1 MQINQAVSAQD
12 IRDFESL
19 CREYATSL
27 HELIGVSLA
36 HQGFEDEMRTLP
48 GKYGPPGGVILLA
61 RDDFDPL
68 VALGCVALRPLPE
81 LSTPAA
87 RVCEMKRMFVRPA
100 ARGRGLG
107 LALGEAIVAAA
118 RSMGYTTMKLD
129 TDRTMAPAIATY
141 TRLGFK
147 PCAAYNTDPCADTL
161 WFDLDL
167 TNMQPDRQG
176 GLSSA

>member
-1 MQINQAVSAQD
+1 MRLHPAPTPAD
-12 IRDFESL
+12 LRDVESL

-27 HELIGVSLA
+27 QELIGVSLA

-87 RVCEMKRMFVRPA
+87 RVCEMKRMFIRPA
-100 ARGRGLG
+100 ARGKGLG
-107 LALGEAIVAAA
+107 LALGAAIIAAA
-118 RSMGYTTMKLD
+118 RDLRYTTMKLD

-147 PCAAYNTDPCADTL
+147 PCPAYNTDPCADTL

-167 TNMQPDRQG
+167 TNMQP
-176 GLSSA
+176 AA